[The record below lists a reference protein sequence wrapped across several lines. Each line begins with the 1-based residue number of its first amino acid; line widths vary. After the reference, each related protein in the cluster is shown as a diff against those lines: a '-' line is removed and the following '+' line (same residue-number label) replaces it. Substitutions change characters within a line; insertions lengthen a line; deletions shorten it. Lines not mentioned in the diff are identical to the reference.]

1 MTTTMPT
8 TRDVMY
14 RSPASMFAYFLGK
27 AEAYRLTARLEP
39 RDYTRQVMRQM
50 MRENA
55 IAAIRQLKQV
65 GGAL

>member
-1 MTTTMPT
+1 
-8 TRDVMY
+8 
-14 RSPASMFAYFLGK
+14 MFAYFLGK
-27 AEAYRLTARLEP
+27 AEAYRLTAQLEP

>member
-1 MTTTMPT
+1 MTTMP

-27 AEAYRLTARLEP
+27 AEAYRLIAQTE
-39 RDYTRQVMRQM
+39 TRPIWRNNTRQM

-55 IAAIRQLKQV
+55 LAAVRQLKQV